1 MVQSLTSLLS
11 ALIVVASSVLAAPT
25 PPPLTF
31 LYNVKLLMPP
41 TVNIGSVPYGSRG
54 IIPISGGTFTGPK
67 LNGALLEHFHG

>member
-1 MVQSLTSLLS
+1 MLRPLTTLLS
-11 ALIVVASSVLAAPT
+11 ALAIVTAAPT

-67 LNGALLEHFHG
+67 LNGAHLL